1 MDFIDL
7 KAQQRLIREELNRRI
22 NKVLDEGMYIM
33 GPEVDELEKRLADFC
48 GRKYCLSCSN
58 GTDALVIPLMAYS
71 LKKTDAVFV
80 PSFTFF
86 ASAESVVLAG
96 GTPVFVDIDE
106 TYNISVD
113 SLEKRIQTVL
123 AEGKL
128 KPVGIIPVDLFG
140 LSADY
145 DRLMEIAEKYDLFV
159 LEDAAQGFGG
169 SFKGKRNGA
178 FGDVAATSFFPAK
191 PLGCYGDGGAI
202 FTDNEELYKLMK
214 SIRVHGHGSDKYDN
228 VRMGMN
234 GRLDTIQAA
243 VLLTKLDIF
252 EDELEKRQQVAAW
265 YNEQLK
271 GFFELP
277 IVPEGCF
284 SAWAQYTL
292 KAENKEQR
300 DRIIEGMK
308 EKGIPVMIYYPI
320 PLHMQ
325 TAFKYL
331 DCAAETLPACKKV
344 AQQVFSLPMHPYL
357 AKEDVEEICNALK
370 LVCASL

>member
-7 KAQQRLIREELNRRI
+7 KAQQRLIRDDLNRRI
-22 NKVLDEGMYIM
+22 SKVLDESRYIM
-33 GPEVDELEKRLADFC
+33 GPEVDELEKKLAEFC
-48 GRKYCLSCSN
+48 GRKYCLSCSS
-58 GTDALVIPLMAYS
+58 GTDALVIPLMAYG
-71 LKKTDAVFV
+71 LEETDAVFV

-96 GTPVFVDIDE
+96 GTPVFVDVDE
-106 TYNISVD
+106 TFNISID
-113 SLEKRIQTVL
+113 SLEKCIQNVL

-128 KPVGIIPVDLFG
+128 KPAGIIPVDLFG

-145 DRLMEIAEKYDLFV
+145 ERLLPIAEKYDLFV

-169 SFKGKRNGA
+169 SLNGKRNGA
-178 FGDVAATSFFPAK
+178 FGNVSATSFFPAK

-202 FTDNEELYKLMK
+202 FTDDEDLYNRMK

-228 VRMGMN
+228 VRMGIN

-243 VLLTKLDIF
+243 VLLSKLEIF
-252 EDELEKRQQVAAW
+252 ENELEKRQQVAAW
-265 YNEQLK
+265 YNEQLE
-271 GFFELP
+271 GFFGLP
-277 IVPEGCF
+277 IIPDGCF

-292 KAENKEQR
+292 KAENREQR
-300 DRIIEGMK
+300 DRIIAGMK
-308 EKGIPVMIYYPI
+308 EKDIPVMIYYPI

-325 TAFKYL
+325 TAFKHL
-331 DCAAETLPACKKV
+331 NCDAEALPVCKKV

-357 AKEDVEEICNALK
+357 KKEDVIRICNALK
-370 LVCASL
+370 AVCAWA